1 MTNQEGSKADQ
12 EESKAD
18 LEKNQTVQE
27 KSNADNQEEKHSDQE
42 RHNADQERGNSDL
55 ERGNSDQE
63 RGNSDQERGRT
74 NKTFVEYSKALC
86 PNCRG
91 IGGWLDSQTVIYAF
105 TGLIIFENQFGMI
118 YLGANQYKI
127 EIPSIA
133 VLTSILHE
141 YY

>member
-63 RGNSDQERGRT
+63 RGRT

-91 IGGWLDSQTVIYAF
+91 IGGCLDSQTVIYAF

>member
-1 MTNQEGSKADQ
+1 MTIQEGSKADQ

-18 LEKNQTVQE
+18 LEKNQAVQE

-42 RHNADQERGNSDL
+42 RHNADQEKD
-55 ERGNSDQE
+55 
-63 RGNSDQERGRT
+63 NSDQERGRM
-74 NKTFVEYSKALC
+74 NKTLVEYSKALC

-91 IGGWLDSQTVIYAF
+91 IGGCLDSQTVIYAF